1 MESSVTTAAQLFD
14 LTGEVALVTGASSG
28 LGRRFAKVLAA
39 QGAAVV
45 VAARRRDRL
54 ESLSREIAAAGGSS
68 HCVEVDLADR
78 SRIAAAFDAAEA
90 AFGTVTLVVNNAG
103 ISGSLKRGVELSE
116 DEWRSVMSI
125 NLDAVWFTAQE
136 AARRMLSAAKPG
148 AIINIASVFS
158 FRVGINLAP
167 YAIAKA
173 GVVQMTHALALE
185 LARHRIR
192 VNALAPGY
200 VQSEMTETFL
210 SSPAGEALRMRI
222 PQRRFGDPSDLD
234 AALLLLASR
243 RASGFMTGSTVLV
256 DGGHMLSGA

>member
-14 LTGEVALVTGASSG
+14 LSGEVALVTGASSG
-28 LGRRFAKVLAA
+28 LGRRFAKVLAVH
-39 QGAAVV
+39 GAAVV

-158 FRVGINLAP
+158 FRVGINL
-167 YAIAKA
+167 
-173 GVVQMTHALALE
+173 THALALE